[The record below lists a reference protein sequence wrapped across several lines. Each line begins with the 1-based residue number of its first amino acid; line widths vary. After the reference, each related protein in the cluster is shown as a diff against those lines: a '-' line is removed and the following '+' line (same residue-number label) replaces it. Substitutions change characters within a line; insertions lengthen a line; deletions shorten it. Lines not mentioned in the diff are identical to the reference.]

1 MWLSALTLTASLTVN
16 MRHCKR
22 NVSSCD
28 GSARSFYTSLLVITS
43 FPATLWAYREG
54 DNSTHS
60 VTRQSTNNG
69 KRSVA
74 HEFHKK
80 NATCSY
86 LNETKSWNKRAT
98 RVCFFYI
105 NEVVIQFTQVN
116 VNNSVVAGVYPVH
129 CNFYSQTQFICSN
142 LYLGCMVFFIFALLF
157 I

>member
-1 MWLSALTLTASLTVN
+1 MPCGSVHLLWQPHSKNVN

-28 GSARSFYTSLLVITS
+28 GSARSFYTSLLAITS

-69 KRSVA
+69 ERSVA
-74 HEFHKK
+74 HEFHEK
-80 NATCSY
+80 
-86 LNETKSWNKRAT
+86 NETKSWNKRAA

-105 NEVVIQFTQVN
+105 NEVVIQFTHVN

-129 CNFYSQTQFICSN
+129 CHFYSQTQFFGSN
-142 LYLGCMVFFIFALLF
+142 LYLGCIVFFIFSLLF